1 MKTSPV
7 TFCHSSVEQ
16 IIDHHTK
23 VAIIES
29 IRQQCTNINI
39 TERTNRLIRNAK
51 DASYL
56 QNPHIITLATYGQ
69 RWLLYLTQINHMNVC
84 VLIERSVKPG
94 YPYPKMLIV
103 NFTFNEVLYQNTLFD
118 LDILD
123 NAKGHDTPLILVND
137 IYMMKNRDVTHWET
151 LKRHNTLNIIFEN
164 QFNDDMI
171 CQPSAIQIK
180 RIFCITQ
187 IEEMKV
193 FIRELPYNIKGLNF
207 TPLNNKYPI
216 RTWLD
221 SMKELGG
228 QSVASTKTKQNTDM
242 NTLAKMESSSANN
255 TTSIDDCDTRPQ
267 SNVQIEQS

>member
-23 VAIIES
+23 VAIIER
-29 IRQQCTNINI
+29 IRQCTNINI

-51 DASYL
+51 DATYL

-69 RWLLYLTQINHMNVC
+69 RWLMYLTQINHVNVC
-84 VLIERSVKPG
+84 ILIERSIKPG

-103 NFTFNEVLYQNTLFD
+103 NYTFNEVLYQNTLFD
-118 LDILD
+118 LEIMDK
-123 NAKGHDTPLILVND
+123 AKGHDTPLILVND

-151 LKRHNTLNIIFEN
+151 LKRINTLNIIFEN
-164 QFNDDMI
+164 QFNDNMI
-171 CQPSAIQIK
+171 CQPSAIQLK
-180 RIFCITQ
+180 RIFCTTQ
-187 IEEMKV
+187 IEDMKT

-207 TPLNNKYPI
+207 TPLNSKYPV

-221 SMKELGG
+221 SANELG
-228 QSVASTKTKQNTDM
+228 QQVVHSTELVNNVAVTTTKTNMTETTDM
-242 NTLAKMESSSANN
+242 ES
-255 TTSIDDCDTRPQ
+255 
-267 SNVQIEQS
+267 VG